1 MSLTAIVWIITVV
14 FCGIFLWISLRVQDS
29 AGQSFS
35 NYAIAGGTLPLY
47 LILFTDIATI
57 MGAGNFIG
65 HAAQGYKIGLVD
77 IPFVF
82 GEQGS
87 KIIFALVFA
96 GLAGRFTYNTL
107 SEMMDDL
114 LVRDKTTRAI
124 VGVLTACIMIAW
136 VGGQGKGLGDI
147 FATFT
152 GANPIPIIMLFNA
165 VFIIY
170 TFLGGIYSVVWT
182 DLLQGIIVV
191 VFAFIFYGY
200 AFAPVNFSL
209 GVLQQK
215 LAEVGAAN
223 LGTLSNVPFAVIL
236 KNFVTGCFGILAAQI
251 YWQRCFAAK
260 DSGTARNGM
269 LVSGIAAV
277 VFVSM
282 TAMVGLVTKVL
293 NPNLENA
300 NQAMPWLMMHYTP
313 TWVLAVVFTLILAAA
328 MSSADSNLNS
338 AAVILVNDLIKPFA
352 PNKTDK
358 ELVNYAKIL
367 TIVVGIFSTLA
378 AIYASSIISL
388 FSKAYTMAGGGIV
401 PVLLVGLLWKKTGE
415 PFTMG
420 VKNSRITPWGAR
432 LGIIAGSV
440 ISLSKYGIL
449 WGVVISAAVTV
460 VVSLLTPDFPEPVSP
475 KNRTA

>member
-1 MSLTAIVWIITVV
+1 MSLTAIVWIITIV
-14 FCGIFLWISLRVQDS
+14 FCGIFLWISVKVKDS

-35 NYAIAGGTLPLY
+35 NYAIAGGTLPIY

-96 GLAGRFTYNTL
+96 GLAGKFTYNTL

-114 LVRDKTTRAI
+114 LVRDKVTRAL
-124 VGVLTACIMIAW
+124 VGVLTASIMIAW

-147 FATFT
+147 FAAFT

-182 DLLQGIIVV
+182 DLMQGIIVV
-191 VFAFIFYGY
+191 VFAFIFYGF
-200 AFAPVNFSL
+200 AFAPVHFSM

-236 KNFVTGCFGILAAQI
+236 KNFITGCFGILAEVLCSQGFRYRQKRHAG
-251 YWQRCFAAK
+251 QRHSGGHLCEH
-260 DSGTARNGM
+260 DSHGRPCDK
-269 LVSGIAAV
+269 GIEPQPCGSKPGHA
-277 VFVSM
+277 
-282 TAMVGLVTKVL
+282 
-293 NPNLENA
+293 
-300 NQAMPWLMMHYTP
+300 
-313 TWVLAVVFTLILAAA
+313 LAH
-328 MSSADSNLNS
+328 D
-338 AAVILVNDLIKPFA
+338 
-352 PNKTDK
+352 
-358 ELVNYAKIL
+358 ELCSHM
-367 TIVVGIFSTLA
+367 G
-378 AIYASSIISL
+378 
-388 FSKAYTMAGGGIV
+388 AGGGV
-401 PVLLVGLLWKKTGE
+401 YTDPGCSHVQC
-415 PFTMG
+415 
-420 VKNSRITPWGAR
+420 R
-432 LGIIAGSV
+432 LQ
-440 ISLSKYGIL
+440 
-449 WGVVISAAVTV
+449 
-460 VVSLLTPDFPEPVSP
+460 P
-475 KNRTA
+475 KLGFHNPCK

>member
-1 MSLTAIVWIITVV
+1 MSLTAIVWLITVV
-14 FCGIFLWISLRVQDS
+14 FCLIFLWISLKVKDEAS
-29 AGQSFS
+29 QSFS
-35 NYAIAGGTLPLY
+35 HYAIAGGTLPLY

-65 HAAQGYKIGLVD
+65 HAAQGYQIGMLD
-77 IPFVF
+77 IPFIF

-87 KIIFALVFA
+87 KIIFALIFA

-114 LVRDKTTRAI
+114 LIRDKFTRAL
-124 VGVLTACIMIAW
+124 VGALTACIMIAW
-136 VGGQGKGLGDI
+136 VGGQGKGMGDI

-200 AFAPVNFSL
+200 ALAPVNFSL

-215 LAEVGAAN
+215 LAEVGAAE
-223 LGTLSNVPFAVIL
+223 LGTISNVPFGVIF
-236 KNFVTGCFGILAAQI
+236 KNFITGCFGILAAQI

-260 DSGTARNGM
+260 DATTARRGM
-269 LVSGIAAV
+269 FVSGIAAV
-277 VFVSM
+277 VFVSL
-282 TAMVGLVTKVL
+282 TALVGIVTKTL
-293 NPNLENA
+293 NPTMENP
-300 NQAMPWLMMHYTP
+300 NQAMPWLMMNYTP

-338 AAVILVNDLIKPFA
+338 AAVIIVNDLIRPFA
-352 PNKTDK
+352 PQFNDK
-358 ELVNYAKIL
+358 QLVRWAQYI
-367 TIVVGIFSTLA
+367 TIVVGIFATLA
-378 AIYASSIISL
+378 AIYSSSIIGL

-401 PVLLVGLLWKKTGE
+401 PVLLVGLLWKNTGE
-415 PFTMG
+415 PFEMG
-420 VKNSRITPWGAR
+420 TKNSRITPWGAR
-432 LGIIAGSV
+432 LGIIVGSA
-440 ISLSKYGIL
+440 ISLSKLGIL
-449 WGVVISAAVTV
+449 WGVAISAVVTI
-460 VVSLLTPDFPEPVSP
+460 VVSLVTPDVPQDSTPHF
-475 KNRTA
+475 KA

>member
-14 FCGIFLWISLRVQDS
+14 FCLIFLLISLKVKDEAS
-29 AGQSFS
+29 ESFS

-65 HAAQGYKIGLVD
+65 HAAQGYQIGLLD

-87 KIIFALVFA
+87 KIIFAIIFA
-96 GLAGRFTYNTL
+96 GLAGKFTYNTL

-114 LVRDKTTRAI
+114 LVRDKVTRAL
-124 VGVLTACIMIAW
+124 VGVMTACIMIAW

-191 VFAFIFYGY
+191 VFALIFYGY
-200 AFAPVNFSL
+200 AFAPVNFSME
-209 GVLQQK
+209 VLQQK
-215 LAEVGAAN
+215 LVEVGAPE
-223 LGTLSNVPFAVIL
+223 LGTISNVPIGVIF
-236 KNFVTGCFGILAAQI
+236 KNFITGCFGILAAQI

-260 DSGTARNGM
+260 DSKTARRGM
-269 LVSGIAAV
+269 LISGILAV
-277 VFVSM
+277 VFVSL
-282 TAMVGLVTKVL
+282 TAMVGIVAKVL
-293 NPNLENA
+293 NPDLANP
-300 NQAMPWLMMHYTP
+300 NQAMPWLMLNYTP

-338 AAVILVNDLIKPFA
+338 AAVILTNDLVRPFA
-352 PNKTDK
+352 PHLTDK
-358 ELVNYAKIL
+358 QLVKCAKYI
-367 TIVVGIFSTLA
+367 TIIVGIFSTLA
-378 AIYASSIISL
+378 AIYSTSIIGL
-388 FSKAYTMAGGGIV
+388 FSKAYTMAGGSVV
-401 PVLLVGLLWKKTGE
+401 PVLLVGLLWKKTGM
-415 PFTMG
+415 PFEMG
-420 VKNSRITPWGAR
+420 TKNSRITPWGAR
-432 LGIIAGSV
+432 LGIITGAAVS
-440 ISLSKYGIL
+440 ISKYGIL
-449 WGVVISAAVTV
+449 WGVLISAVVTV
-460 VVSLLTPDFPEPVSP
+460 IVSLLTPDFPKNQSP
-475 KNRTA
+475 GYKA